1 MTEST
6 FPTGIAVDDPP
17 DVPSTASGAAEPMQP
32 RERMVLLD
40 VLRGF
45 ALLGILQVNYHSNV
59 SSGALTDVLWFVAD
73 GSFYPTFSFL
83 FGLGFAIQLIRAEET
98 KRRFIL
104 RFMWRTL
111 ILFFI
116 GVVHYVFFR
125 ASDILIEYALIAG
138 VLLLVR
144 RWRPSLLV
152 ALAAASLVFY
162 MSPRLA
168 PEWSLLTRPD
178 PEQVEVVRVDTQ
190 LSWAT
195 AQANPP
201 AWCQIP
207 GLPDTYRT
215 EVCGNAVRIR
225 RLVTQELATVQ
236 WWKGEAD
243 VLCMFLLGL
252 YAGRRRILRDAA
264 QHTRLLSWVAGAG
277 LAFGLVGNALDVF
290 GDFFAGMGIALPKSL
305 NEWRLAFSLGNIG
318 LSLFYLSGITLL
330 FTHWDRAKRV
340 LAPLANVGRMGLTN
354 FFMQPL
360 IFKALGYRG
369 FGITIFSEGGV
380 EGWASLLLFLLI
392 NSFFV
397 VQILYSRWWFQ
408 HFRIGPLEWAWRSL
422 TWFRIQPMLLRRNAD
437 E

>member
-1 MTEST
+1 MT
-6 FPTGIAVDDPP
+6 PP
-17 DVPSTASGAAEPMQP
+17 SQAATVGPVQP

-59 SSGALTDVLWFVAD
+59 SSGALTDLLLFVAD

-168 PEWSLLTRPD
+168 PEWSLLTRIN
-178 PEQVEVVRVDTQ
+178 PEQIEVERVRTQ
-190 LSWAT
+190 LSTAT

-207 GLPDTYRT
+207 GLTDAYRT
-215 EVCGNAVRIR
+215 EVCGNAASIR

-243 VLCMFLLGL
+243 ILCMFLLGL
-252 YAGRRRILRDAA
+252 YAGRRRILQDVA
-264 QHTRLLSWVAGAG
+264 QHTRLLAWVAGVG
-277 LAFGLVGNALDVF
+277 LVFGLTGNALHGF
-290 GDFFAGMGIALPKSL
+290 NAFFTAKGIALPKAL
-305 NEWRLAFSLGNIG
+305 DAWLVAYSLGNIG
-318 LSLFYLSGITLL
+318 LSLFYLSSVTLL
-330 FTHWDRAKRV
+330 FTHRRRARQV
-340 LAPLANVGRMGLTN
+340 LAPLAHVGRMGLTN
-354 FFMQPL
+354 WFMQSL
-360 IFKALGYRG
+360 MFTMVLERG
-369 FGITIFSEGGV
+369 FDLIIFSGGGV
-380 EGWASLLLFLLI
+380 EGWSSLLLFLLI
-392 NSFFV
+392 NAFFA
-397 VQILYSRWWFQ
+397 VQIVYSWWWFQ
-408 HFRIGPLEWAWRSL
+408 HFQIGPLEWLWRSL
-422 TWFRIQPMLLRRNAD
+422 TWFRIQPMRLMRNAD